1 MPQFKLEGMGVALV
15 TPFRKD
21 LSIDADALDR
31 LVDHIIDG
39 GADFIV
45 VLGTT
50 AETPTLTAEER
61 DFVARR
67 VVERTA
73 GRVPLVIGIGG
84 NCTAALCKDLQT
96 RDLTGY
102 SAVLTV
108 VPFYNKPSQEGLY
121 RHYTAVADASPL
133 PVILYNVP
141 GRTGTKMSAET
152 TLRLAPHPN
161 IIGIKEASGDFA
173 LIETIVKHAPEG
185 FNVISGDDGV
195 TFPLVSLGATGVISV
210 LGNAFPREFSE
221 MVHLARA
228 GKMAEARELH
238 HGFAELF
245 QLLFADGNPAGVKC
259 ALSLLGF
266 CEDTL
271 RLPLVP
277 ASDATRSKMA
287 EMIDTPCRR

>member
-50 AETPTLTAEER
+50 AETPTLTREER
-61 DFVARR
+61 EFVTRR
-67 VVERTA
+67 VADRAA
-73 GRVPLVIGIGG
+73 GRIPLVLGMGG
-84 NCTAALCKDLQT
+84 NCTAALCDELRSKNLE
-96 RDLTGY
+96 GY

-108 VPFYNKPSQEGLY
+108 VPFYNKPSQEGIF

-141 GRTGTKMSAET
+141 GRTGVKMSAET

-173 LIETIVKHAPEG
+173 LIETIVKHAPKG
-185 FNVISGDDGV
+185 FAVISGDDGV

-221 MVHLARA
+221 MVHLARR
-228 GKMAEARELH
+228 GQMSDARELH

-266 CEDTL
+266 CEDVL
-271 RLPLVP
+271 RLPLV
-277 ASDATRSKMA
+277 SATEDTRRKMA
-287 EMIDTPCRR
+287 AIIDTPCRR